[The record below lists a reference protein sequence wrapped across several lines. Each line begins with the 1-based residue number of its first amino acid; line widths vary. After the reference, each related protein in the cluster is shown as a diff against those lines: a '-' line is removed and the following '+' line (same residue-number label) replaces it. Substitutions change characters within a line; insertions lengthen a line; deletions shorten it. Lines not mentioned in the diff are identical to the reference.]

1 MKQFNYEIKDA
12 LGIHARPAGMFA
24 KLAKEYQST
33 VQITK
38 GEKTVLATQ
47 LLMLMGLGVKQGD
60 VIQITVEGPD
70 EEVAAPAIEKFLAE
84 NL

>member
-1 MKQFNYEIKDA
+1 MKQFDYVIQDA
-12 LGIHARPAGMFA
+12 LGIHARPAGMLA
-24 KLAKEYQST
+24 KLAKEFESS

-38 GEKTVLATQ
+38 ADKTVSATQ

-60 VIQITVEGPD
+60 TIGFTIEGPD
-70 EEVAAPAIEKFLAE
+70 EDAAATAIQEFLSK